1 MITVN
6 GKEISVVFPLSV
18 TEYLEQ
24 NHYKITRIAV
34 EINGEIL
41 PKSRYAETFL
51 KDGDVLE
58 VVSFVGG
65 G

>member
-6 GKEISVVFPLSV
+6 GKEV
-18 TEYLEQ
+18 TL
-24 NHYKITRIAV
+24 T
-34 EINGEIL
+34 GDIL
-41 PKSRYAETFL
+41 PKYSYSDTML
-51 KDGDVLE
+51 KDGDRLE

>member
-6 GKEISVVFPLSV
+6 GAANTIKTPLSLQDFL
-18 TEYLEQ
+18 TACSYRQ
-24 NHYKITRIAV
+24 DRIAV
-34 EINGEIL
+34 ELNGEIMSTASYESTML
-41 PKSRYAETFL
+41 N
-51 KDGDVLE
+51 DGDVLE